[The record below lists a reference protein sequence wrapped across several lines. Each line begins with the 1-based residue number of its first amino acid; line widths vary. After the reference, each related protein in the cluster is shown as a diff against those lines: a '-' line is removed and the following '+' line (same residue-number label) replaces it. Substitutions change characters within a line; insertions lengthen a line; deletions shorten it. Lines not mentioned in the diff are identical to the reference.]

1 MLKRRPLDALRAL
14 RELVRN
20 PEDTAQVFVIMR
32 ALSGDAIGKG
42 AARFGGTATGAELL
56 RNPRDLVAVLTDRSH
71 LAMSP
76 EGSLARAYLDL
87 VGSAGITAE
96 GLVSVSEESA
106 HEYAQLTADQGV
118 YAKRLRDTHDLWHTV
133 TGYGTDTFGEVCVV
147 AFSYAQTRNLG
158 FAVIALIG
166 ALKIARVTG
175 ESQVL
180 RAAWQA
186 YRDGRRAAWL
196 PAVLWEDLLD
206 RPLAE
211 VREALRIAAPTRYR
225 SLRAPCAPP
234 PPPPNRPRNR
244 PAPASHPTDCAP
256 GRNTRSRWTIP
267 SQTRPCWSCPASQ
280 RRPRR
285 SVRSRERRR
294 GW

>member
-32 ALSGDAIGKG
+32 ALSGDAIANG
-42 AARFGGTATGAELL
+42 AARFGGTPTGAELL
-56 RNPRDLVAVLTDRSH
+56 RNPRGLVALLTDRSH
-71 LAMSP
+71 LANSP

-87 VGSAGITAE
+87 VGPAGITAE

-175 ESQVL
+175 ESRVL

-186 YRDGRRAAWL
+186 FRDGRRAAWL

-211 VREALRIAAPTRYR
+211 VRQALRIAAPTRYR
-225 SLRAPCAPP
+225 SLRAVLSTTVGQ
-234 PPPPNRPRNR
+234 
-244 PAPASHPTDCAP
+244 PA
-256 GRNTRSRWTIP
+256 
-267 SQTRPCWSCPASQ
+267 
-280 RRPRR
+280 
-285 SVRSRERRR
+285 
-294 GW
+294 